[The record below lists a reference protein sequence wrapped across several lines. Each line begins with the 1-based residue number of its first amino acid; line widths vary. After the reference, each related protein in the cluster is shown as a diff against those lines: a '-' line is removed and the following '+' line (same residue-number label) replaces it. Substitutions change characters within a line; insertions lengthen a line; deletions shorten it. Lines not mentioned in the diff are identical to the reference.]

1 MPGGGQ
7 WKHSLNNVAQM
18 HTHESPV
25 AGKRNHRRGLLV
37 EVHFGNVNQEDGLF
51 SFVRAVTGDPLGN
64 GSLLNRGA
72 SNASLERERK
82 CRPPSVS
89 VFFFIYFLSRAI
101 LGKDKLIG
109 YESGKPLTR
118 QERKLKKNKKNT
130 ASRYHIFSVDG
141 SQVGRVEAE

>member
-25 AGKRNHRRGLLV
+25 AKKEEPLARPAALV
-37 EVHFGNVNQEDGLF
+37 VHFGNVNREDGLF
-51 SFVRAVTGDPLGN
+51 SFVRTVTGDPLGN

-82 CRPPSVS
+82 RRATQCVCIFFSPPHN
-89 VFFFIYFLSRAI
+89 
-101 LGKDKLIG
+101 
-109 YESGKPLTR
+109 PW
-118 QERKLKKNKKNT
+118 
-130 ASRYHIFSVDG
+130 
-141 SQVGRVEAE
+141 

>member
-72 SNASLERERK
+72 SNASLEREK
-82 CRPPSVS
+82 EVQATQCVCI
-89 VFFFIYFLSRAI
+89 FFYL
-101 LGKDKLIG
+101 
-109 YESGKPLTR
+109 
-118 QERKLKKNKKNT
+118 
-130 ASRYHIFSVDG
+130 FSFP
-141 SQVGRVEAE
+141 RNPW

>member
-25 AGKRNHRRGLLV
+25 AGKRNHHRGLLV

-51 SFVRAVTGDPLGN
+51 SFVRAVTGDPLGH

-72 SNASLERERK
+72 SNASSERERK

-89 VFFFIYFLSRAI
+89 VFFYFFFFPAQSLV
-101 LGKDKLIG
+101 K
-109 YESGKPLTR
+109 T
-118 QERKLKKNKKNT
+118 N
-130 ASRYHIFSVDG
+130 
-141 SQVGRVEAE
+141 